1 MVPSGYKINHN
12 HVQSYHKKNSL
23 SPSSSSSSSSSSNHQ
38 SIFSTFE
45 SIRVTLKVQ
54 VYFDF
59 IVGCI
64 TRQKWNSY
72 KSGLLLI
79 KGNWTRRL
87 KNFKVCLRGAH
98 VFVNG
103 KFHSSN
109 KVLHFGYEIFCCFMN
124 SSSKLSTCNYSICYV
139 SKCCRKI
146 INFFV
151 ILEQ

>member
-23 SPSSSSSSSSSSNHQ
+23 SPSSSSSSSSSNHQ

-59 IVGCI
+59 IVSC
-64 TRQKWNSY
+64 TKRQKWKSY
-72 KSGLLLI
+72 KSGLLFI
-79 KGNWTRRL
+79 KANWTSSL
-87 KNFKVCLRGAH
+87 KNFTVCLRGAH
-98 VFVNG
+98 VFVTSR
-103 KFHSSN
+103 FHSSS
-109 KVLHFGYEIFCCFMN
+109 KVLHFGYVIFCCFMN
-124 SSSKLSTCNYSICYV
+124 SSCKLSTCDYSICYV

>member
-23 SPSSSSSSSSSSNHQ
+23 SPSSSSSSSSSNHQ

-59 IVGCI
+59 IVSC
-64 TRQKWNSY
+64 TKRQKWKSY
-72 KSGLLLI
+72 KSGLLFI
-79 KGNWTRRL
+79 KANWTSSL
-87 KNFKVCLRGAH
+87 KNFTVCLRGAH
-98 VFVNG
+98 VFVTS
-103 KFHSSN
+103 KFHSSS
-109 KVLHFGYEIFCCFMN
+109 KVLHFGYVIFCCFMN
-124 SSSKLSTCNYSICYV
+124 SSCKLSTCDYSICYV